1 MRRILLRLATLLA
14 LTPFSHATQ
23 IDDFVLTS
31 AHHTFTFSLP
41 TPYYI
46 GPTFGHTLVNFP
58 EVATGTIDGVGG
70 YSFGLYFYLSA
81 PRFGGFDL
89 NVNDTAIYQ
98 LQGPSLFGYSDPFLT
113 GTFQF
118 TDYPYPAQFLGS
130 PPTIKDGPYTLTI
143 TPEAPA
149 SVTPEP
155 ATLMLLAT
163 GALGL
168 LTTLRR
174 RLTT

>member
-1 MRRILLRLATLLA
+1 MRRILFTLVALLA
-14 LTPFSHATQ
+14 PTPFARATQ

-31 AHHTFTFSLP
+31 AHQTFTFSLQ
-41 TPYYI
+41 TPYYT
-46 GPTFGHTLVNFP
+46 GPTFGHTLVNFG
-58 EVATGTIDGVGG
+58 EGATGTIDGVGG
-70 YSFGLYFYLSA
+70 YEFGLYFYSSF

-89 NVNDTAIYQ
+89 DVNDTAIYE
-98 LQGPSLFGYSDPFLT
+98 LQGQSLFGYSDPFVT

-118 TDYPYPAQFLGS
+118 TDYPYPDPFLGA

-155 ATLMLLAT
+155 ATLPLLAT